1 MQAGDI
7 CGTNSVA
14 QGKQVC
20 HCEGA
25 LRPWQSRST
34 RSDNRK
40 ASGEYGSVT
49 QRGVE
54 DAAPYKACAVDIVHG
69 NLQLPKALTERRYRR
84 NRLVR
89 FIVAL
94 YELQVPSRDCHVGR
108 WPPRND
114 NSKPLHFRRCCPI
127 TYQPARRSLSAAT
140 DAIGWYVFVDSLFVS
155 PVRRRERHAPPLQRA
170 ADARIIQQTQG
181 RTGLGA
187 SLCSCIRYSSAG
199 MGLPRRLYMVFFTAR
214 RMFS

>member
-84 NRLVR
+84 NWLVR

-114 NSKPLHFRRCCPI
+114 NSKPLHVRRCRSTTCDC
-127 TYQPARRSLSAAT
+127 QRRLLSAAT
-140 DAIGWYVFVDSLFVS
+140 DAIGFHVLS
-155 PVRRRERHAPPLQRA
+155 PALYELQVPSR
-170 ADARIIQQTQG
+170 DCHV
-181 RTGLGA
+181 A
-187 SLCSCIRYSSAG
+187 SLLAMTIG
-199 MGLPRRLYMVFFTAR
+199 GPVPF
-214 RMFS
+214 

>member
-34 RSDNRK
+34 RSNNRK

-89 FIVAL
+89 FCR
-94 YELQVPSRDCHVGR
+94 Q
-108 WPPRND
+108 
-114 NSKPLHFRRCCPI
+114 
-127 TYQPARRSLSAAT
+127 
-140 DAIGWYVFVDSLFVS
+140 
-155 PVRRRERHAPPLQRA
+155 PVRIASAPPGAACRSPTIFYRNTQKKLPEAQASGSFSNTINHNQLFTSRRPSSGGRSGAGRPHSPEPSGPRA
-170 ADARIIQQTQG
+170 AA
-181 RTGLGA
+181 
-187 SLCSCIRYSSAG
+187 CSNR
-199 MGLPRRLYMVFFTAR
+199 
-214 RMFS
+214 

>member
-40 ASGEYGSVT
+40 TSGEYGSVT

-89 FIVAL
+89 FCRQPVRIASAPPGGACPSPTDAHRSPDHTTKTGTHRSRC
-94 YELQVPSRDCHVGR
+94 VPV
-108 WPPRND
+108 
-114 NSKPLHFRRCCPI
+114 
-127 TYQPARRSLSAAT
+127 LSAA
-140 DAIGWYVFVDSLFVS
+140 YS
-155 PVRRRERHAPPLQRA
+155 
-170 ADARIIQQTQG
+170 
-181 RTGLGA
+181 A
-187 SLCSCIRYSSAG
+187 SG